1 MKPVDDSPL
10 DHLLV
15 EHERSSF
22 LNGSDDGPEDL
33 EDLPPPPMIVSEDD
47 PYFDYPDDNRMPTPP
62 PSPGVSPFN
71 PPRSTTPVNG
81 KALCP
86 AGRERVFVMKH
97 FEPYESATATPT
109 YVPN

>member
-10 DHLLV
+10 DHLHV

-86 AGRERVFVMKH
+86 AGREGFCDETFWTLRKNDGHANENV
-97 FEPYESATATPT
+97 T
-109 YVPN
+109 